1 MQISARAIVVA
12 VRAHGEH
19 GAIVRSLTAE
29 HGLLGGYVR
38 GGRSR
43 RIRPI
48 LSVGNV
54 VAAEFRARTET
65 QLASLQV
72 ELIASRA
79 PLLSEPLAAAAIEW
93 VTALAAVALPEGH
106 PYPRVHDALDG
117 VLTAIEAAPSARGW
131 LVALERYEAIVLAEL
146 GYGSADAGG
155 LKSNGERLRND
166 LLTGRRADILPARD
180 RLIDRI
186 DRAMGVDGSPRAAAR
201 GDNEAQDRTRP

>member
-1 MQISARAIVVA
+1 MQIRARAIVVA

-19 GAIVRSLTAE
+19 GAIVRALTAE
-29 HGLLGGYVR
+29 HGLLAGYVR

-43 RIRPI
+43 RVRPI

-54 VAAEFRARTET
+54 VAADFRARNDV
-65 QLASLQV
+65 QLASLDV

-117 VLTAIEAAPSARGW
+117 VLAAVEMAPSARGW
-131 LVALERYEAIVLAEL
+131 VIALQRYEALILAEL
-146 GYGSADAGG
+146 GYGNDDLDG
-155 LKSNGERLRND
+155 LTSNGLRLRDD
-166 LLTGRRADILPARD
+166 LLTGRRAEILPARE
-180 RLIDRI
+180 RLIERI
-186 DRAMGVDGSPRAAAR
+186 DRALGR
-201 GDNEAQDRTRP
+201 

>member
-1 MQISARAIVVA
+1 MQIRAPAIVVA

-19 GAIVRSLTAE
+19 GAIVRVLTAE
-29 HGLLGGYVR
+29 HGLLAGYVR

-43 RIRPI
+43 WVRPI

-54 VAAEFRARTET
+54 VAADFRARNDV
-65 QLASLQV
+65 QLASLDV

-117 VLTAIEAAPSARGW
+117 VLAAVEMAPTARGW
-131 LVALERYEAIVLAEL
+131 VIALQRYEALILAEL
-146 GYGSADAGG
+146 GYGNDDLDG
-155 LKSNGERLRND
+155 LTSNGLRLRDD
-166 LLTGRRADILPARD
+166 LLTGRRAEILPARE
-180 RLIDRI
+180 RLIERI
-186 DRAMGVDGSPRAAAR
+186 DRALGR
-201 GDNEAQDRTRP
+201 